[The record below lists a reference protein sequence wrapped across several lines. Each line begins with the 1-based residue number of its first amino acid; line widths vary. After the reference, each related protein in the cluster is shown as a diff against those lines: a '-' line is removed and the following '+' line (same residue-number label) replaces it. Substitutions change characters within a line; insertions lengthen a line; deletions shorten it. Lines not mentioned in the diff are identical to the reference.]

1 MIFRTRHTY
10 STTPK
15 FRWLCFLVCGI
26 VLPAFMAVSSAHAV
40 GLPSRYSAEAIEA
53 RVIDAE
59 TKKPLEG
66 VIVVAHWQL
75 FYSTVGGRVPAGQLE
90 VMETLTDRNGRFY
103 FPAWGPKKVP
113 KYKQQKGDIWIAYIP
128 FLAPDGYLDDSDPA
142 LLLFKPGYE
151 YVGLQNPMRSHT
163 DHSPVRRSVW
173 NGKTITLK
181 PFKRTAEEYA
191 EHVYRLSG
199 DMDSMLDFARG
210 DKDCNW
216 KKTPRMLV
224 ALHKMSVHF
233 EKQGIK
239 LPGWRIGQRIHKLE
253 DIPSDPRCDSVEE
266 FFEEYMP

>member
-1 MIFRTRHTY
+1 MISRTRHTY

-15 FRWLCFLVCGI
+15 FRWLCFLVCGT

-53 RVIDAE
+53 WVIDAE

-90 VMETLTDRNGRFY
+90 IMETVTDNNGRFY

-113 KYKQQKGDIWIAYIP
+113 KYKPQKGDIWIAYIP

-151 YVGLQNPMRSHT
+151 YVRLQNPTRSHI

-181 PFKRTAEEYA
+181 PFEGTAQDYVR
-191 EHVYRLSG
+191 HLSFLMG
-199 DMDSMLDFARG
+199 DLRFIED
-210 DKDCNW
+210 DCQW
-216 KKTPRMLV
+216 KKTPKMLL
-224 ALHKMSVHF
+224 ALQKQADTFKALGIVTAIYSIDYLPTNEKECGSV
-233 EKQGIK
+233 K
-239 LPGWRIGQRIHKLE
+239 
-253 DIPSDPRCDSVEE
+253 
-266 FFEEYMP
+266 EYFRRYQ